1 MVIVLAALM
10 VFRCKRRQR
19 LKETAEKDSPADVE
33 EGSIR
38 GAAGVDIPT
47 SPDDSS
53 APSRKTKTPK
63 SVRFGGAN
71 SMVVIAEAPAPEA
84 AKEAPAPETAKEAL
98 PAPVTAPAQDD
109 SINDTPDFALPG
121 VELPKPNF
129 WDQFNKSSEGEGEIW
144 ARLDGSVSREP
155 PELDGPRRPPKRL
168 TEEQKLAYGL
178 YNVANEEPVKMCEED
193 EEDEDEDEEDE
204 DEDEDED
211 EEEEDPVKVML
222 AVQMASAGQKPLGLN
237 LSAPPAPAK
246 APSPRMSEECPR
258 YDETPPEPTRGY
270 PRPVSPSSP
279 GLTRRDTF
287 TNLSNGVSPV
297 DGGKKVDG
305 SMTVPPPI
313 AAANVA
319 MQVRQPKSVMS
330 GVFRSKGARGKPKSP
345 SVTGTQLTPPALP
358 VPNQVL

>member
-1 MVIVLAALM
+1 VVVVIVLAALM

-19 LKETAEKDSPADVE
+19 LKETAEKDNPADVE

-38 GAAGVDIPT
+38 GAAGVGIPT
-47 SPDDSS
+47 SPDDSN

-84 AKEAPAPETAKEAL
+84 AKEAAPAP
-98 PAPVTAPAQDD
+98 APAPAQDD
-109 SINDTPDFALPG
+109 SIKDTPDFALPG
-121 VELPKPNF
+121 VELPKSNY
-129 WDQFNKSSEGEGEIW
+129 WDKYYNKLSEGEGEIW

-178 YNVANEEPVKMCEED
+178 YDVAKEEIVKMCEDDEEEDEEED
-193 EEDEDEDEEDE
+193 EEDEDEEEE
-204 DEDEDED
+204 EE

-237 LSAPPAPAK
+237 LSAPPATAK
-246 APSPRMSEECPR
+246 SPSPRMSEESPR
-258 YDETPPEPTRGY
+258 YDETSPEST
-270 PRPVSPSSP
+270 RPVSPSSP

-287 TNLSNGVSPV
+287 TSFPSNGVIPE
-297 DGGKKVDG
+297 DGGKKVDN

-313 AAANVA
+313 AAADVA

-330 GVFRSKGARGKPKSP
+330 GVFRSKGAQRSKPKSP
-345 SVTGTQLTPPALP
+345 SLTGTQLTPPALP

>member
-19 LKETAEKDSPADVE
+19 LKETAEKDNPADVE

-38 GAAGVDIPT
+38 GAAGVGIPT
-47 SPDDSS
+47 SPDDSN

-84 AKEAPAPETAKEAL
+84 AKEAALAPAPA
-98 PAPVTAPAQDD
+98 PAPDD
-109 SINDTPDFALPG
+109 SIKDTPDFALPG
-121 VELPKPNF
+121 VELPN
-129 WDQFNKSSEGEGEIW
+129 WDKHYNNLSEGEGEIW

-178 YNVANEEPVKMCEED
+178 YNVAKEEIVKMCEDDD
-193 EEDEDEDEEDE
+193 EEDEEEDEEE
-204 DEDEDED
+204 EEE

-246 APSPRMSEECPR
+246 APSPRMSEESPR
-258 YDETPPEPTRGY
+258 YDETSPEST
-270 PRPVSPSSP
+270 RPVSPSSA

-287 TNLSNGVSPV
+287 TSPSNGVSPV
-297 DGGKKVDG
+297 DGGKKVDN

-313 AAANVA
+313 AAADVA

-330 GVFRSKGARGKPKSP
+330 GVFRSKGAQRGKPKSQ
-345 SVTGTQLTPPALP
+345 SLTGTQLTPPALP